1 MKKSVIAIVSGLI
14 GGVATAVL
22 IKNKVKNAIKEK
34 SNKVDKFKSYYT
46 MLNQWLCVKQENHN
60 LAEYFNK
67 NNYKRIAVYGLGEMG
82 SRLIEELKDTDIE
95 VLYGMDKDIDGTF
108 CDIMAYSLDDIEQIQ
123 EKPDVVVVTAIF
135 AYDEI
140 KDMLSQKSDIEIV
153 SLEDVVFEVY

>member
-14 GGVATAVL
+14 GGMATAVL
-22 IKNKVKNAIKEK
+22 IKNKAKNAIKET

-46 MLNQWLCVKQENHN
+46 MLNQWLCVKQKNQN
-60 LAEYFNK
+60 LTEYFKK
-67 NNYKRIAVYGLGEMG
+67 NNYKRIAIYGLGEMG

-95 VLYGMDKDIDGTF
+95 VLYGIDKDIDGTF

-140 KDMLSQKSDIEIV
+140 KDMLSQKSEIEIV